1 MEGYMDERVFT
12 QCYSIQAINLT
23 DLLSFSDTPIT
34 ISFSRSPPTKAMGSP
49 PTKVQDH
56 ILREVDFL
64 QGNDVP
70 YDMGFGVFGSQ
81 IVLAGGLQLPQRHR
95 TTSKVYV
102 LDTLRDKPKFIKRK
116 ANKPKA
122 HDHGIPEFQS
132 PKRLPQLMEIEG
144 KLYALDLRPQQGFPS
159 SSSFEVFDPQ
169 TGSWAALPDHP
180 PPIIQCRGPLSC
192 AVVGTKFLI
201 SACDTPVYCFDVA
214 EPTRPWNELWVRHD
228 RHKLYD
234 YIDPRALP
242 FLQVLVL
249 DLEEDN
255 HKILF
260 SSCGNDI
267 LVFHMNLSNDLALE
281 LIATI
286 EVDIKFD
293 ECSVSFIHLGGQ
305 KVCFVFLDWWIFDK
319 MRGVFFTFEY
329 SFSKSAASPDTH
341 TSSCGDDPYFRVF
354 YPSNSNG
361 RSFSAKT
368 LGWRTF
374 EYHYWSEEAS
384 PISTEVCG
392 LAVLPLHHRHRQEE
406 QQEPFRCKS
415 CQFCFSNKKKLNSHL
430 SISECCRSEQRL
442 VQCKFCGCNF
452 FHQELY
458 AHFSSSVS
466 CRSNFT
472 GHI

>member
-1 MEGYMDERVFT
+1 MEMYRDESVFT
-12 QCYSIQAINLT
+12 QCYSIQAIDLT

-102 LDTLRDKPKFIKRK
+102 LDTLRDKPKFVKRK
-116 ANKPKA
+116 ANKPKRR
-122 HDHGIPEFQS
+122 DHGIPEFQS

-214 EPTRPWNELWVRHD
+214 EPTRPWNELCVRHD
-228 RHKLYD
+228 RHKLYN

-249 DLEEDN
+249 DLEEEN

-293 ECSVSFIHLGGQ
+293 DCSVSFIHLGGQ

-384 PISTEVCG
+384 PISTDVCG
-392 LAVLPLHHRHRQEE
+392 SAVLPLHPRHREE
-406 QQEPFRCKS
+406 RAICKS
-415 CQFCFSNKKKLNSHL
+415 CGRYFPDIELFNRHL
-430 SISECCRSEQRL
+430 SINPCCRSEQRL
-442 VQCKFCGCNF
+442 IQCKFCGCYF
-452 FHQELY
+452 SKQELF
-458 AHFSSSVS
+458 AHFSTSVS
-466 CRSNFT
+466 CKSKFT
-472 GHI
+472 GNI